1 MKVSLRSMLTLVAVC
16 LTLFGA
22 PLCGAADERNAS
34 LQAASDPKPLLW
46 VVETSEEDARMS
58 LDRISGEHQ
67 SPYLTGDSAY
77 SSENHHLAS
86 PFALSKL
93 NESRE

>member
-1 MKVSLRSMLTLVAVC
+1 MALTCKNGLGWIGVC
-16 LTLFGA
+16 ALLLCVTPCAAEEDGA
-22 PLCGAADERNAS
+22 FQSPPAA
-34 LQAASDPKPLLW
+34 KPLLW
-46 VVETSEEDARMS
+46 VVETSEDDARMS

-77 SSENHHLAS
+77 TSENHHLAS

>member
-1 MKVSLRSMLTLVAVC
+1 MNGSTRSILGLITVCTTLA
-16 LTLFGA
+16 A
-22 PLCGAADERNAS
+22 SPLCRAS
-34 LQAASDPKPLLW
+34 EQEGSFQEPPQPKPLLW

>member
-1 MKVSLRSMLTLVAVC
+1 MKVSLHPMLTLVTVFLA
-16 LTLFGA
+16 LSGA
-22 PLCGAADERNAS
+22 PLCGAADEQKAS
-34 LQAASDPKPLLW
+34 LQATSDPKPLLW
-46 VVETSEEDARMS
+46 VVETGEEDARMS